1 MNKILALALI
11 STLYALPLHA
21 ETAAMDTHEDILNSN
36 PNLSLHDVLQK
47 TIARSPQ
54 QAVLAAQ
61 KFEVLAKQ
69 KMATS
74 TLPLSPSVTVY
85 HQNDTLG
92 SGRNERDWQAELELP
107 IWLPKQRDSR
117 EKVAEFSA
125 DNLTAN
131 TESLQLQVAGAL
143 RDAVWDISLK
153 KNEAQLYQE
162 KLVNAQKLEADIQ
175 RKYQAGELA
184 KTDLMLVQQET
195 LLAEKNLLRANAEL
209 MHARFRY
216 SQLTGLNEIPENY
229 DEAQSSLENFEQSS
243 LWKAAEAKVSLAKS
257 ERDLSVVERRENPQ
271 VILNARSA
279 QGAFDNQYNQ
289 SVGIKIRIPFDTEVR
304 SAPLLAASEQ
314 VVGEAYS
321 QREKLRLMLEANLH
335 EAEHNLFISKK
346 ELALAEQQFNIAK
359 NSTELAQKA
368 YSLGELDLMSLLR
381 IQSQT
386 FEAEKSFTTRQ
397 LQVKW
402 DTARYNQAVG
412 VLP

>member
-1 MNKILALALI
+1 MNNILALALI
-11 STLYALPLHA
+11 TVLHALPLHA
-21 ETAAMDTHEDILNSN
+21 ETTAMDTHEDTLNSN

-61 KFEVLAKQ
+61 KFDVLAKQ

-117 EKVAEFSA
+117 AKVAELSA

-131 TESLQLQVAGAL
+131 TEGLQLQVAGAL
-143 RDAVWDISLK
+143 RDAVWDISLN
-153 KNEAQLYQE
+153 KNEAQLYQQ

-216 SQLTGLNEIPENY
+216 AQLTGLNEIPENY
-229 DEAQSSLENFEQSS
+229 DETQSSLENFEQSS

-279 QGAFDNQYNQ
+279 QGAFDTQYNQ

-321 QREKLRLMLEANLH
+321 QQEKLRLMLEANLH

-346 ELALAEQQFNIAK
+346 ELSLAEQQFNIAK

-368 YSLGELDLMSLLR
+368 YNLGELDLMSLLR

-386 FEAEKSFTTRQ
+386 FEAEKSYTTRQ

>member
-1 MNKILALALI
+1 MNKSLMLALI
-11 STLYALPLHA
+11 AALCASPLYA
-21 ETAAMDTHEDILNSN
+21 ETVAHDAHEDVLNTN

-47 TIARSPQ
+47 TIQRSPQ
-54 QAVLAAQ
+54 QAILAAQ
-61 KFEVLAKQ
+61 KYQVLAKQ

-74 TLPLSPSVTVY
+74 MLPLSPSVSIY

-107 IWLPKQRDSR
+107 IWLPKQKDSR
-117 EKVAEFSA
+117 SKVAELSA
-125 DNLTAN
+125 DNLNAD

-143 RDAVWDISLK
+143 RDSVWDISLN
-153 KNEAQLYQE
+153 KNEALLYQQ

-175 RKYQAGELA
+175 RKFQAGELA

-229 DEAQSSLENFEQSS
+229 DETQSSLENFEQSS

-279 QGAFDNQYNQ
+279 QGAFDTQYNQ

-335 EAEHNLFISKK
+335 EAEHNLLISKK
-346 ELALAEQQFNIAK
+346 ELSLAEQQFNIAK
-359 NSTELAQKA
+359 NSTDLAQKA
-368 YSLGELDLMSLLR
+368 YNLGELDLMSLLR

-386 FEAEKSFTTRQ
+386 FEAEKSYTTRQ

>member
-1 MNKILALALI
+1 MNKSLMLALI
-11 STLYALPLHA
+11 AALYASPLYA
-21 ETAAMDTHEDILNSN
+21 ETVAHDAHEDVLNTN

-47 TIARSPQ
+47 TIQRSPQ
-54 QAVLAAQ
+54 QAILAAQ
-61 KFEVLAKQ
+61 KYQVLAKQ

-74 TLPLSPSVTVY
+74 MLPLSPSVSIY

-107 IWLPKQRDSR
+107 IWLPKQKDSR
-117 EKVAEFSA
+117 SKVAELSA
-125 DNLTAN
+125 DNLNAD

-143 RDAVWDISLK
+143 RDAVWVIALN
-153 KNEAQLYQE
+153 KNEADLYQQ
-162 KLVNAQKLEADIQ
+162 KLINAEKLEADIQ
-175 RKYQAGELA
+175 RKFQAGELA

-195 LLAEKNLLRANAEL
+195 LFAQKNLIRAKAEL

-229 DEAQSSLENFEQSS
+229 EEIQSALENFEQSPQ
-243 LWKAAEAKVSLAKS
+243 WKAAEAKVSLAKS
-257 ERDLSVVERRENPQ
+257 ERDLSIVERRENPQ

-279 QGAFDNQYNQ
+279 QGAFDTSYNQ
-289 SVGIKIRIPFDTEVR
+289 SVGIKIRIPFDTGVR
-304 SAPLLAASEQ
+304 SAPLLAESEQ
-314 VVGEAYS
+314 VLWESVS
-321 QREKLRLMLEANLH
+321 QRERLRLMLEADLH
-335 EAEHNLFISKK
+335 EAEHNLSISKK
-346 ELALAEQQFNIAK
+346 ELSIAEQQFSIAK

-368 YSLGELDLMSLLR
+368 YTLGELDLMSLLR

-386 FEAEKSFTTRQ
+386 FEAEKSYTTRQ

>member
-1 MNKILALALI
+1 MNKILALALFAA
-11 STLYALPLHA
+11 LYALPLHA
-21 ETAAMDTHEDILNSN
+21 ETAAMDTHEDVLNSN

-117 EKVAEFSA
+117 QKVAEFSA

-143 RDAVWDISLK
+143 RDAVWDISLN
-153 KNEAQLYQE
+153 KNEAQLYQQ

-216 SQLTGLNEIPENY
+216 SQFTGLNEIPENY
-229 DEAQSSLENFEQSS
+229 DETQSSLENFEQSA

-257 ERDLSVVERRENPQ
+257 ERDLSIVERRENPQ

-279 QGAFDNQYNQ
+279 QGAFDTQYNQ

-314 VVGEAYS
+314 VVGETYS

-335 EAEHNLFISKK
+335 EAEHNLLISKK
-346 ELALAEQQFNIAK
+346 ELSLAEQQFNIAK

-386 FEAEKSFTTRQ
+386 FDAEKSYTTRQ

>member
-11 STLYALPLHA
+11 SALYALPLHA
-21 ETAAMDTHEDILNSN
+21 ETAAIDTHEDILNSN

-335 EAEHNLFISKK
+335 EAEHNLFISKE